1 MRRAFTLIEL
11 LVVIAIVAILAA
23 ILFPVFSQAKASA
36 KSAQC
41 LSQLRQIGTSLQLYV
56 TDHDDTYPVAFFWS
70 QNGSQPCIMTSF
82 QTMQPYQ
89 KNALLLVCPTDP
101 AVLDYVAGTQ
111 AMRFPAPC
119 PSSPDVRRMSYQPNL
134 RLVDVGDPNYLVNPY
149 TGQTGRPVRRGSE
162 VEFPSETA
170 AFSDSTIAMQ
180 GGTAN
185 YTTYDLPVQPRH
197 RELAHAVWADGHA
210 KPVRTR
216 PELDSDGTQ
225 LGGLQLDLQPIA
237 SWLVL
242 GDGPYAGGRQ
252 LVGIPYRAADGS
264 WALR

>member
-11 LVVIAIVAILAA
+11 LVVVAIVAILAA
-23 ILFPVFSQAKASA
+23 ILFPVFSQAKAA
-36 KSAQC
+36 AQSSRC

-56 TDHDDTYPVAFFWS
+56 ADHDDTYPVAFFWS
-70 QNGSQPCIMTSF
+70 EHDGLPCIMTSF

-89 KNALLLVCPTDP
+89 RSALILVCPTDR

-111 AMRFPAPC
+111 VMRFPAPC

-134 RLVDVGDPNYLVNPY
+134 RLVDVGDPNFLVNPH
-149 TGQTGRPVRRGSE
+149 TGQTGRPVRRASE
-162 VEFPSETA
+162 VEFPADTA
-170 AFSDSTIAMQ
+170 AFSDATIALQ

-197 RELAHAVWADGHA
+197 RDLAHAVWADGHA
-210 KPVRTR
+210 QPVRTR
-216 PELDSDGTQ
+216 PELDADGTQ

-237 SWLVL
+237 SWLVS
-242 GDGPYAGGRQ
+242 GGGPYSGGRQ